1 MIRDINYK
9 MIERFSIFILV
20 WWSTRNLE
28 HDGEEMV
35 NSIRRWF
42 QDYRS
47 VAIDGWQSIT
57 QDRKKNSPRHVYVC
71 SEARTDDCENFSRV
85 IKLSVLPATTDCGC
99 KPLFYSTCR
108 VNKNYTTL
116 TGNWEIPQ
124 KAVNSTTFSHKI
136 KLSLNWFMNF
146 LYS

>member
-1 MIRDINYK
+1 MVR
-9 MIERFSIFILV
+9 
-20 WWSTRNLE
+20 
-28 HDGEEMV
+28 EEMV

-71 SEARTDDCENFSRV
+71 SEARTDDDCENFSRV

-108 VNKNYTTL
+108 VNKNYMTL
-116 TGNWEIPQ
+116 TDNYGEIPQ
-124 KAVNSTTFSHKI
+124 KAVNSIIFSNKI
-136 KLSLNWFMNF
+136 KLNLNRLINF
-146 LYS
+146 L